1 MKQLVVVYISK
12 YHNYMMKRFMW
23 LLLIIITLIV
33 DWSALDDITTGY
45 EPDYLIEWV
54 TLYTSLPV
62 LVLSIWKVGKGQRN
76 I

>member
-1 MKQLVVVYISK
+1 
-12 YHNYMMKRFMW
+12 MKRFMW